1 MRRVKGL
8 LSLIVAVAI
17 VLCSCGK
24 SIDVRKIIG
33 TDQMKVEPYHASFV
47 VDENDII
54 QVTTYASYVFVAE
67 VIDYDKTE
75 YINGD
80 ANLPLTYYHVR
91 VKENIKGSLRTDED
105 IVVKKAGGVR
115 KGTDTFL
122 ICEGDVLPKPGN
134 TYLFSA
140 VIFEDDLYCPM
151 PNMVIGVENSE
162 DVSNNPFVL
171 QFKEACNNPT
181 EEVPNGNQY
190 KSKYDSGEE

>member
-1 MRRVKGL
+1 MRRLKRL
-8 LSLIVAVAI
+8 FTLIVVLMA
-17 VLCSCGK
+17 VLCGCGK
-24 SIDVRKIIG
+24 NIDVRKTIG
-33 TDQMKVEPYHASFV
+33 TNQMKIETYQASFV
-47 VDENDII
+47 INENDIT

-67 VIDYDKTE
+67 VVDYDKTE

-80 ANLPLTYYHVR
+80 ENAPLTYYRVR
-91 VKENIKGSLRTDED
+91 VKENIKGNLRKDED
-105 IVVKKAGGVR
+105 IVLKKAGGLR

-122 ICEGDVLPKPGN
+122 ICNGDVLPKPGN

-151 PNMVIGVENSE
+151 PNMVIGIENTETIS
-162 DVSNNPFVL
+162 SNPFVL
-171 QFKEACNNPT
+171 QYKEACDNPT

>member
-1 MRRVKGL
+1 MHRVKGL
-8 LSLIVAVAI
+8 FTLIVVLII
-17 VLCSCGK
+17 VLCGCGK
-24 SIDVRKIIG
+24 KVDVGKIIG

-47 VDENDII
+47 IDENDVV

-67 VIDYDKTE
+67 VVDYDKTD

-80 ANLPLTYYHVR
+80 ENSPLTYYRIR
-91 VKENIKGSLRTDED
+91 VKENIKGNLRKDED
-105 IVVKKAGGVR
+105 IVLKKAGGVR

-122 ICEGDVLPKPGN
+122 ICKGDTLPKPGN

-140 VIFEDDLYCPM
+140 VIFDDDLYCPM
-151 PNMVIGVENSE
+151 PNMVIDIENSE
-162 DVSNNPFVL
+162 DFSNNPFVI

-190 KSKYDSGEE
+190 KSIYDSGEE